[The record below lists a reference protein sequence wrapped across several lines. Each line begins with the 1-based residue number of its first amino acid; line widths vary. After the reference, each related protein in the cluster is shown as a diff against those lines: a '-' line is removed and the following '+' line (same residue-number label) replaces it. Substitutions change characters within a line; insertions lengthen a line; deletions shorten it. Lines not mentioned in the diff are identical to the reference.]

1 MVSIKR
7 GGTRRLNNKKT
18 AMTIPEIKSSFD
30 KIEQATYDILR
41 AGGTLEE
48 QVKKFKAEWKEIFR
62 RPVRTESAEAYLKI
76 KQTSKRR
83 PRNNATRKYKG
94 KGGASPLSGAPLD
107 HALHPPPA
115 SGTFLDYKVAGMN
128 PPGIAMDADCGVRDI
143 SPTAQAVASAQTGGS
158 LSDLMFRTFQTPPE
172 QTVGGSITRIASDF
186 LNGRPN
192 EPSPAPYNRSSLY

>member
-1 MVSIKR
+1 MVHLKR
-7 GGTRRLNNKKT
+7 GATRRLSNKKT

-76 KQTSKRR
+76 KQTSKKR
-83 PRNNATRKYKG
+83 PRNNNTRKYKG

-128 PPGIAMDADCGVRDI
+128 PPGIGMDAECGIRDI
-143 SPTAQAVASAQTGGS
+143 SPTAQSVAAAQTGGS
-158 LSDLMFRTFQTPPE
+158 FSDLMFRTFQSPPE
-172 QTVGGSITRIASDF
+172 QTVGGSITRIASDM
-186 LNGRPN
+186 LNGRPT
-192 EPSPAPYNRSSLY
+192 ESSPAPYNRGSLY